1 MAQIN
6 PDKQV
11 LYNVIEREVHNFVIN
26 FPILGMFEGTIT
38 NYILNYIDPY
48 VNAFIEGPHQRLD
61 IEQLSSFTES
71 EVVDKIARFKEFY
84 KQEANKN
91 ENQGN
96 L

>member
-6 PDKQV
+6 ADKQV
-11 LYNVIEREVHNFVIN
+11 LYNVIEREVHNLVAAN
-26 FPILGMFEGTIT
+26 FPGLGMFEGVIT

-71 EVVDKIARFKEFY
+71 EVADKIARFKESY
-84 KQEANKN
+84 KQEANKSYH
-91 ENQGN
+91 EN
-96 L
+96 